1 MSCFLALSVPASG
14 DMNSSGDRKGVRCW
28 MGWSLLLGRV
38 VTGGSIHLAFGL
50 RQVKEIS
57 VVCVGEVGAVEV
69 VITREWRKMKA
80 PHLSLVPPP

>member
-1 MSCFLALSVPASG
+1 MTVKVLGA
-14 DMNSSGDRKGVRCW
+14 
-28 MGWSLLLGRV
+28 GWGRLLLGTV

-50 RQVKEIS
+50 RQVKYQL
-57 VVCVGEVGAVEV
+57 CVSEKRGQLV